1 MPDKSIA
8 SLFTL
13 GNRFLR
19 SANLDRDF
27 QDPGALSGYVLTD
40 FARTCLTRVASGL
53 KPGSSQRAWR
63 MTGDYGCGK
72 SSFALLLAH
81 ALSAHGARLP
91 PHLRAAVTSAPIAAQ
106 TARLIPVLVT
116 CSRQPLGLSI
126 LKALLVAEDRAY
138 GNVTK
143 SKSAI
148 EIRRLLSDGT
158 EPTEDQIFQIVLNA
172 NAQIAEDRKGTG
184 LLLIIDELGKFL
196 EFAAMHP
203 QRQDVFLLQ
212 RLAEAASRSG
222 SKPLFVVSLLHQGFN
237 AYADNLNQSAQREWE
252 KVAGRFEEIVFNQ
265 PVEEVA
271 NLVASALNVKT
282 QQIPKSLAQRL
293 KLSMQKTQDLGWF
306 GAGQGK
312 ALSHLAVRLYPLH
325 PTVIPVLVRTFRR
338 FGQNERSLFSF
349 LLSNEPFGL
358 QVFSAKRA
366 YDSEPYRLHNFY
378 DYVRANFGHRLAGQS
393 YRSHWNLIDSTI
405 DSFATEDETEVNL
418 LKTVGMLNLLN
429 DGDLLPTKE
438 SVTLALDAMAAGTR
452 TSIEAAIEKLHHG
465 KRILYDRGRAR
476 GLCLWPH
483 TSVDL
488 ERAYEDAYR
497 AVDAPRQ
504 VATAIKDLLEPR
516 PIVARRHYIET
527 GNLRHFEVRYCPMAE
542 LSETQIKAPPTS
554 DGLIIVPLCETA
566 GDREV
571 AIRFAKNDRLE
582 NESNC
587 LIAIPK
593 ELGSLATLIQEV
605 QRWDWIFANT
615 PELNADKF
623 AREEVSRQRAA
634 ADLQLQRRVQS
645 CIGLKQ
651 SSGKLS
657 LEWFQKGRPI
667 TVNDGRDLLHQLSEI
682 LDATYSLAPRVHNE
696 LINRRS
702 LSSAAA
708 AARMRL
714 MERMFT
720 YANSELLGM
729 APEKK
734 PPEMSIYLSLL
745 RNTGIHQKHGEKWA
759 IGEPDSGT
767 DEKCRIRPAL
777 QLIRKM
783 IQDQPDSRVNI
794 AALFAELRKP
804 PYGCRDGIIPI
815 LLTAFAIAHQR
826 DVAFYKDGTFLREL
840 GAEAMLVLTKA
851 PEKFDIQY
859 CKIDGVRAEVF
870 EKLLTVLE
878 VKAEPEREAELL
890 DVVRSLCAFVAR
902 LPAYA
907 LNTKT
912 LPANALAVRGAILNA
927 REPTKLLFK
936 ELPEACGFLPITPH
950 AKSGK
955 PALAF
960 TDVLKTA
967 IDDLRAAFP
976 ELQERLRKRLRDAFD
991 IPGNFQQFRNTL
1003 AMRAETAVLGIS
1015 EPKLRAFCLR
1025 LMDDNLPE
1033 SDWLESLGSFLALKP
1048 PSKWHDTDEE
1058 IFGAELAQ
1066 CAARFYHVE
1075 SIAFAK
1081 NGAPAHSVGV
1091 RLAITQASGA
1101 EHEQVVYFTAD
1112 EEPQLR
1118 SLQREFEAFL
1128 ARDRRLGLA
1137 AASRAIWKS
1146 LDKEAVAKHE

>member
-1 MPDKSIA
+1 MHDNSIA
-8 SLFTL
+8 SLFTF

-27 QDPGALSGYVLTD
+27 QDPSALSGYVLTD
-40 FARTCLTRVASGL
+40 FTRSCLTRVAGGL
-53 KPGSSQRAWR
+53 KPGSGQRAWR

-81 ALSAHGARLP
+81 TLAGHGTRLP
-91 PHLRAAVTSAPIAAQ
+91 PHLRKAVASTPVSADA
-106 TARLIPVLVT
+106 ARLVPVLVT

-126 LKALLVAEDRAY
+126 LKSLLVALEQAYDNVPNSKRAA
-138 GNVTK
+138 G
-143 SKSAI
+143 
-148 EIRRLLSDGT
+148 IRRLIDSGS
-158 EPTEDQIFQIVLNA
+158 EPTEDQILQSVVNANSQIV
-172 NAQIAEDRKGTG
+172 EDRKGKG

-196 EFAAMHP
+196 EFAAMQP

-222 SKPLFVVSLLHQGFN
+222 GKPLFVVSILHQGFN

-252 KVAGRFEEIVFNQ
+252 KVAGRFEEIVFSQ

-271 NLVASALNVKT
+271 NLAASALNVKT
-282 QQIPKSLAQRL
+282 QCISRPLGEQLVSY
-293 KLSMQKTQDLGWF
+293 MQQTKDLGWF
-306 GAGQGK
+306 GPGK
-312 ALSHLAVRLYPLH
+312 GKSLPGLATRLYPLH
-325 PTVIPVLVRTFRR
+325 PTVIPVLIRTFRR

-349 LLSNEPFGL
+349 LVSTEPFGL
-358 QVFSAKRA
+358 QAFSANRPCGG
-366 YDSEPYRLHNFY
+366 ELYRLHNFY

-405 DSFATEDETEVNL
+405 DSFATEDDIEINL
-418 LKTVGMLNLLN
+418 LKTVGILNLLN

-438 SVTLALDAMAAGTR
+438 SVTVALDGIAPYTR
-452 TSIEAAIEKLHHG
+452 TAIKAAIERLHHG

-488 ERAYEDAYR
+488 EKAYEDARR

-504 VATAIKDLLEPR
+504 VATAVRDLLEPH
-516 PIVARRHYIET
+516 PIVARRHYAET
-527 GNLRHFEVRYCPMAE
+527 GNLRHFDVRYCPMAE
-542 LSETQIKAPPTS
+542 LSQTVIQAPPTS
-554 DGLIIVPLCETA
+554 DGLIIVPLCETP
-566 GDREV
+566 GDREA
-571 AIRFAKNDRLE
+571 AIKFAKNDRFKDEL
-582 NESNC
+582 NC
-587 LIAIPK
+587 LLAIPK
-593 ELGSLATLIQEV
+593 ELGGLAMLIHEV
-605 QRWDWIFANT
+605 QRWDWILANT

-623 AREEVSRQRAA
+623 AREEASRQRAA
-634 ADLQLQRRVQS
+634 ADLQLRKRVQS
-645 CIGLKQ
+645 CIGFNQ
-651 SSGKLS
+651 ASGEMS
-657 LEWFQKGRPI
+657 LEWFRRGHRI
-667 TVNDGRDLLHQLSEI
+667 TVKSARDLLRELSNI
-682 LDATYSLAPRVHNE
+682 LDETYPLSPRIHNE

-714 MERMFT
+714 IERMFT
-720 YANSELLGM
+720 GSNSELLGM

-734 PPEMSIYLSLL
+734 PPEMSIYLSVL
-745 RNTGIHQKHGEKWA
+745 RNTGIHRKHGEKWT
-759 IGEPDSGT
+759 IGEPESIT

-777 QLIRKM
+777 ELIGKM
-783 IQDQPDSRVNI
+783 IRDRPDGRVNI
-794 AALFAELRKP
+794 SALFAELRKP

-815 LLTAFAIAHQR
+815 LLTVFAIAHQR
-826 DVAFYKDGTFLREL
+826 DVAFYRDGTFLREL

-870 EKLLTVLE
+870 EKLLAVLE
-878 VKAEPEREAELL
+878 VKANPEQEAELL
-890 DVVRSLCAFVAR
+890 DVVRNLCLFVAR

-907 LNTKT
+907 INTKRVSPT
-912 LPANALAVRGAILNA
+912 ALAVRAAILNA
-927 REPTKLLFK
+927 REPSKLLFH
-936 ELPEACGFLPITPH
+936 ELPEACGFNPITSDRNRE
-950 AKSGK
+950 KST
-955 PALAF
+955 LAF
-960 TDVLKTA
+960 ADVLKAA

-991 IPGNFQQFRNTL
+991 IPGNFQQFRSTL
-1003 AMRAETAVLGIS
+1003 AIRADTAVLGIS

-1048 PSKWHDTDEE
+1048 PSKWHDAEEE

-1066 CAARFYHVE
+1066 CAARFYRVE

-1081 NGAPAHSVGV
+1081 HREPAHSVGV
-1091 RLAITQASGA
+1091 RLAITQASGT
-1101 EHEQVVYFTAD
+1101 EHEQVVYFTPE

-1137 AASRAIWKS
+1137 AASRAIWRS
-1146 LDKEAVAKHE
+1146 LEKEAVVKHE